1 MRLFVISWPMLKK
14 DLMDLTSLK
23 INKKE
28 KREEEFQSNDTVY
41 QPVKKNEEFI
51 DCYFTD
57 SVHKAYRATISR
69 GKIKR

>member
-1 MRLFVISWPMLKK
+1 MISWPTLKK

-41 QPVKKNEEFI
+41 QPVKKMRSSLIVISQIPFI
-51 DCYFTD
+51 RHTEQQ
-57 SVHKAYRATISR
+57 SVGVK
-69 GKIKR
+69 

>member
-1 MRLFVISWPMLKK
+1 MRLFVISWPTLKK

-41 QPVKKNEEFI
+41 QPVKK
-51 DCYFTD
+51 
-57 SVHKAYRATISR
+57 K
-69 GKIKR
+69 